1 LEIGVFEGKSV
12 SAKFS
17 HSRGRST
24 QTIFARIDR
33 PVFTQRN
40 IVAEFFQVRC
50 TFWRKTAILRFEAYL
65 GA

>member
-40 IVAEFFQVRC
+40 IVAEFFSSEVHFL
-50 TFWRKTAILRFEAYL
+50 TKNGHFAF
-65 GA
+65 